1 MDLQTIL
8 RARNPETLELAMQMA
23 RQLKIEFSFN
33 KELRNNENKTSQSGN
48 KNNNGNRWSNNY
60 QGNNPSG
67 KNFGYKQNYNRGQN
81 RQNPNNY
88 NNVNRSNNFNSFGR
102 NNNNNSNN
110 YPRNNNNG
118 QYNNNRRQQNN
129 PGCYICGRTNHVAR
143 DCRGNIAQIARR
155 NTNNN
160 AQPQNN
166 NARQN
171 TNNNFNNNS
180 APITC
185 SYCNKIGH
193 DSVSCYSK
201 QRDERNNANRTGNG
215 QVSNG
220 NGVHNGRN
228 GGLITQR
235 CLTIVSVINENH
247 VTFQSP
253 NFKTN
258 TANLL
263 LDTGSEINLIKINKL
278 TGETLVNENEKINLK
293 GINDKIVTTIGKITI
308 LLILNNNEIK
318 TEFHVVDKEFPIP
331 EKKGEFLGYL
341 CDMIQREKHNVTTF
355 LRRDEAPSCLR
366 SHMENAN
373 KKLSEPYSKSEL
385 ERYMKNITVFIHD
398 VCEKNDL
405 REQFC
410 IVINDWLDAMPEADE
425 MGDEMLGEILLY
437 QYLGCMEFERNSMY
451 LHIFYAHSEICWDW
465 HEPHGTLTEESVLCK
480 CLLDEFRREG
490 NRRVHLTPIPYER
503 PHMWLPTMNLLGSV
517 SFFAGRDGST
527 RWGLKIRFLINL
539 GRKIKHQRHT
549 FIVGD
554 REIPACFDHH
564 VLCIMMVQGQSPYT
578 IEEFKNE
585 TSIFYEN
592 QGEIRIIGAHW
603 ELITYIPLS
612 NYDLRHYQ
620 LELEIKHMDEHCKGN
635 MTDHEMCSKY
645 DNVLKTTFNEI
656 SVQRTQMY
664 ESIGRYLLPTGEHTT
679 LRSVRSKRGLIN
691 IIGSAMKTLFGVCD
705 EECAEETLRHI
716 DKVEGTNERMIHV
729 IKDQTTVVKSSIIGI
744 NSASTELN
752 KLYIELKQKQI
763 SLETNIKA
771 LINNTYTLETLLL
784 SNRIFSIFTAL
795 MTQYSYE
802 TQTLSAIITAARTG
816 VLHPSLVTPRE
827 LAAQLVDVKLN
838 LPLNLNLPMGTLP
851 SEIHEFTK
859 ITKIAVFYSGS
870 QIVFLIKIPLITET
884 QLTLF
889 KIIPI
894 PHPVGIDRADN
905 KTHSIVLKPEYQH
918 VGITKNRRQ
927 FTTFTETELLHCTET
942 ETFTICP
949 EFQPVQHES
958 KEQPCEISLFKN
970 PDQLPQNCESGVIVI
985 SKNIFHKL
993 KYANTW
999 IYTTRKD
1006 TLTITCQGVPEPYIE
1021 KIKNQ
1026 GIIKLNH
1033 ECRAY
1038 AERVV
1043 LNPTREIKTKYFTN
1057 FIPKIG
1063 VGNISYKINSSIKDI
1078 KIEKYKH
1085 KFDSGK
1091 LDNVHE
1097 MAHSL
1102 NEVENMIDEEI
1113 LRQSGV
1119 EVQSNTNSLMM
1130 YAIMALKETHKF
1142 VIMDFEFSMVNKTS
1156 MVVISG
1162 AISNSLDRFK
1172 IRKLE
1177 GRPLLLPL
1185 NEEARPMG
1193 ETELQVAVKEIKRVF
1208 RNKTELRDAC
1218 LDQLKQSLS
1227 STRNNL
1233 TKGYIDSY
1241 IRRGN
1246 KENVIVVWNGHS
1258 DKNILKR
1265 LDLDHY
1271 PMLNITCYDKYFN
1284 KNFYIQFEK
1293 LNNRELIFEV
1303 DIGTYNKS
1311 GRLLNLVETHD
1322 VICKKKHHTTYAHD
1336 PRMDVKLEQLASA
1349 ISFNIETQFHIN
1361 PTQGE
1366 WHNYTACFD
1375 FHIITANEN
1384 IIVPYEDETIL
1395 KMIEAAK
1402 RFLSDMAVDREFGE
1416 PYCYELNYYLEII
1429 QYPQDILNY
1438 SR

>member
-1 MDLQTIL
+1 
-8 RARNPETLELAMQMA
+8 
-23 RQLKIEFSFN
+23 
-33 KELRNNENKTSQSGN
+33 
-48 KNNNGNRWSNNY
+48 
-60 QGNNPSG
+60 
-67 KNFGYKQNYNRGQN
+67 
-81 RQNPNNY
+81 
-88 NNVNRSNNFNSFGR
+88 
-102 NNNNNSNN
+102 
-110 YPRNNNNG
+110 
-118 QYNNNRRQQNN
+118 
-129 PGCYICGRTNHVAR
+129 
-143 DCRGNIAQIARR
+143 
-155 NTNNN
+155 
-160 AQPQNN
+160 
-166 NARQN
+166 
-171 TNNNFNNNS
+171 
-180 APITC
+180 
-185 SYCNKIGH
+185 
-193 DSVSCYSK
+193 
-201 QRDERNNANRTGNG
+201 
-215 QVSNG
+215 
-220 NGVHNGRN
+220 
-228 GGLITQR
+228 
-235 CLTIVSVINENH
+235 
-247 VTFQSP
+247 
-253 NFKTN
+253 
-258 TANLL
+258 
-263 LDTGSEINLIKINKL
+263 
-278 TGETLVNENEKINLK
+278 
-293 GINDKIVTTIGKITI
+293 
-308 LLILNNNEIK
+308 
-318 TEFHVVDKEFPIP
+318 
-331 EKKGEFLGYL
+331 
-341 CDMIQREKHNVTTF
+341 
-355 LRRDEAPSCLR
+355 
-366 SHMENAN
+366 
-373 KKLSEPYSKSEL
+373 
-385 ERYMKNITVFIHD
+385 
-398 VCEKNDL
+398 
-405 REQFC
+405 
-410 IVINDWLDAMPEADE
+410 
-425 MGDEMLGEILLY
+425 
-437 QYLGCMEFERNSMY
+437 
-451 LHIFYAHSEICWDW
+451 
-465 HEPHGTLTEESVLCK
+465 
-480 CLLDEFRREG
+480 
-490 NRRVHLTPIPYER
+490 
-503 PHMWLPTMNLLGSV
+503 
-517 SFFAGRDGST
+517 
-527 RWGLKIRFLINL
+527 
-539 GRKIKHQRHT
+539 
-549 FIVGD
+549 
-554 REIPACFDHH
+554 
-564 VLCIMMVQGQSPYT
+564 MVQGQSPYT

-603 ELITYIPLS
+603 ELVTYIPLS
-612 NYDLRHYQ
+612 DYDLRHYQ

-679 LRSVRSKRGLIN
+679 LRSVRAKRGLIN

-894 PHPVGIDRADN
+894 PHSVGIDRTDN
-905 KTHSIVLKPEYQH
+905 KTHSIVLKPEYQY

-958 KEQPCEISLFKN
+958 KDQPCEISLFKN

-999 IYTTRKD
+999 IYTTIKD

-1026 GIIKLNH
+1026 GIIKLNQ

-1038 AERVV
+1038 AEHVV

-1130 YAIMALKETHKF
+1130 YAIMALLVFSLFLLAFIYISYKCKLTTMRAIGHQTRTMNDDTANKESKIVYVRSPVKENRAKEKLLETHKF

-1193 ETELQVAVKEIKRVF
+1193 ETELQVA
-1208 RNKTELRDAC
+1208 
-1218 LDQLKQSLS
+1218 
-1227 STRNNL
+1227 
-1233 TKGYIDSY
+1233 GYIDSY

-1258 DKNILKR
+1258 DKNILNR

-1293 LNNRELIFEV
+1293 LNNREIIFEV

-1336 PRMDVKLEQLASA
+1336 PRMDDKYTKCIFDYVIRKQRYENLQLASA

-1395 KMIEAAK
+1395 EMIEAAK

-1416 PYCYELNYYLEII
+1416 PYFYELNYYLEII
-1429 QYPQDILNY
+1429 QNPQDILNY

>member
-23 RQLKIEFSFN
+23 RQLEIEFSFN
-33 KELRNNENKTSQSGN
+33 KELRNNENKTSQGGN

-67 KNFGYKQNYNRGQN
+67 KNFGYKQNYNRGEN

-102 NNNNNSNN
+102 NNNNSNN

-118 QYNNNRRQQNN
+118 QYNNNRSQQNN

-201 QRDERNNANRTGNG
+201 QRDERNNANRSGNG

-220 NGVHNGRN
+220 NGIRSINQ
-228 GGLITQR
+228 ITAVTED
-235 CLTIVSVINENH
+235 LSLNDVSPSY
-247 VTFQSP
+247 Q
-253 NFKTN
+253 
-258 TANLL
+258 
-263 LDTGSEINLIKINKL
+263 
-278 TGETLVNENEKINLK
+278 
-293 GINDKIVTTIGKITI
+293 
-308 LLILNNNEIK
+308 
-318 TEFHVVDKEFPIP
+318 

-385 ERYMKNITVFIHD
+385 ERYTKNITVFIHD
-398 VCEKNDL
+398 VYEKNDL

-437 QYLGCMEFERNSMY
+437 QYLGCMEFERNTMY
-451 LHIFYAHSEICWDW
+451 LHIFCAHSEICWDW

-480 CLLDEFRREG
+480 CILDEFRREG
-490 NRRVHLTPIPYER
+490 NRRVQLTPIPYER
-503 PHMWLPTMNLLGSV
+503 PHMCLPTM
-517 SFFAGRDGST
+517 
-527 RWGLKIRFLINL
+527 RWL
-539 GRKIKHQRHT
+539 HQMG
-549 FIVGD
+549 F
-554 REIPACFDHH
+554 
-564 VLCIMMVQGQSPYT
+564 LCIMMVQGQSPYT

-603 ELITYIPLS
+603 ELVTYIPLS
-612 NYDLRHYQ
+612 DYDLRHYQ

-679 LRSVRSKRGLIN
+679 LRSVRAKRGLIN

-716 DKVEGTNERMIHV
+716 DAYQRTY
-729 IKDQTTVVKSSIIGI
+729 DTQ
-744 NSASTELN
+744 
-752 KLYIELKQKQI
+752 
-763 SLETNIKA
+763 TNIKA

-784 SNRIFSIFTAL
+784 PNRIFSIFTAL

-859 ITKIAVFYSGS
+859 ITKIAVFYSGN

-894 PHPVGIDRADN
+894 PHSVGIDRADN
-905 KTHSIVLKPEYQH
+905 KTHSIVLKPEYQY
-918 VGITKNRRQ
+918 VGVTKNRRQ
-927 FTTFTETELLHCTET
+927 FTTFIETELLHCTET

-958 KEQPCEISLFKN
+958 KDQPCEISLFKN
-970 PDQLPQNCESGVIVI
+970 PDQLPQNCESGVLVI

-1026 GIIKLNH
+1026 GIIKLNQD
-1033 ECRAY
+1033 CRAY
-1038 AERVV
+1038 AEHVV

-1130 YAIMALKETHKF
+1130 YAIMALLVFSLFLLAFIYISYKCKLTTMRAIGHQTRTMNDDTANKESKIVYVRSPVKENRAKEKLLGDTPDRLAINDMPPLKETNKF

-1193 ETELQVAVKEIKRVF
+1193 ETELQVAVREIKGVF
-1208 RNKTELRDAC
+1208 RVKTDLRDAC
-1218 LDQLKQSLS
+1218 LDQLKQSFN
-1227 STRNNL
+1227 STKNNL

-1265 LDLDHY
+1265 LELDHY

-1293 LNNRELIFEV
+1293 LNNREIIFEV

-1322 VICKKKHHTTYAHD
+1322 VICKKKHHTT
-1336 PRMDVKLEQLASA
+1336 LEQLASA

-1438 SR
+1438 

>member
-1 MDLQTIL
+1 MKNDEDVLTYTGRVEQLYYNLCNATLANKTPEEARILRQTLKDQALAIYINGLQMDLQTIL

-23 RQLKIEFSFN
+23 RQLEIEFSFN
-33 KELRNNENKTSQSGN
+33 KELRNNENKTSQGGN

-102 NNNNNSNN
+102 NNNNSNN

-143 DCRGNIAQIARR
+143 DSRGNIAQIARR

-201 QRDERNNANRTGNG
+201 QRDERNNANRSGNG

-220 NGVHNGRN
+220 NGVRSINQ
-228 GGLITQR
+228 ITAVTED
-235 CLTIVSVINENH
+235 LSLNDVS
-247 VTFQSP
+247 
-253 NFKTN
+253 
-258 TANLL
+258 
-263 LDTGSEINLIKINKL
+263 
-278 TGETLVNENEKINLK
+278 
-293 GINDKIVTTIGKITI
+293 
-308 LLILNNNEIK
+308 
-318 TEFHVVDKEFPIP
+318 
-331 EKKGEFLGYL
+331 
-341 CDMIQREKHNVTTF
+341 
-355 LRRDEAPSCLR
+355 PSY
-366 SHMENAN
+366 H
-373 KKLSEPYSKSEL
+373 
-385 ERYMKNITVFIHD
+385 
-398 VCEKNDL
+398 
-405 REQFC
+405 
-410 IVINDWLDAMPEADE
+410 
-425 MGDEMLGEILLY
+425 
-437 QYLGCMEFERNSMY
+437 
-451 LHIFYAHSEICWDW
+451 
-465 HEPHGTLTEESVLCK
+465 
-480 CLLDEFRREG
+480 
-490 NRRVHLTPIPYER
+490 
-503 PHMWLPTMNLLGSV
+503 
-517 SFFAGRDGST
+517 
-527 RWGLKIRFLINL
+527 
-539 GRKIKHQRHT
+539 
-549 FIVGD
+549 
-554 REIPACFDHH
+554 
-564 VLCIMMVQGQSPYT
+564 
-578 IEEFKNE
+578 
-585 TSIFYEN
+585 
-592 QGEIRIIGAHW
+592 
-603 ELITYIPLS
+603 
-612 NYDLRHYQ
+612 
-620 LELEIKHMDEHCKGN
+620 
-635 MTDHEMCSKY
+635 
-645 DNVLKTTFNEI
+645 
-656 SVQRTQMY
+656 
-664 ESIGRYLLPTGEHTT
+664 
-679 LRSVRSKRGLIN
+679 
-691 IIGSAMKTLFGVCD
+691 
-705 EECAEETLRHI
+705 
-716 DKVEGTNERMIHV
+716 
-729 IKDQTTVVKSSIIGI
+729 
-744 NSASTELN
+744 
-752 KLYIELKQKQI
+752 
-763 SLETNIKA
+763 
-771 LINNTYTLETLLL
+771 
-784 SNRIFSIFTAL
+784 IFTAL

-802 TQTLSAIITAARTG
+802 TQTLSAIITAARTS

-894 PHPVGIDRADN
+894 PHSVGLDRTDN
-905 KTHSIVLKPEYQH
+905 KTHSIVLKPEYQY

-927 FTTFTETELLHCTET
+927 FTTFTEIELLHCTET

-958 KEQPCEISLFKN
+958 KDQPCEISLFKN
-970 PDQLPQNCESGVIVI
+970 PDQLPQNCESGVIII

-1026 GIIKLNH
+1026 GIIKLNQ

-1038 AERVV
+1038 AEHVV

-1130 YAIMALKETHKF
+1130 YAIMALLVFSLFLLAFIYISYKCKLTTMRAIGHQTRTMNDDTANRESKIVYVKSPVKENRAKEKLLETHKF

-1193 ETELQVAVKEIKRVF
+1193 ETELQVAVREIKRVF
-1208 RNKTELRDAC
+1208 RVKTELRDAC
-1218 LDQLKQSLS
+1218 LDQLKQSLN
-1227 STRNNL
+1227 STKNNL

-1258 DKNILKR
+1258 DKNILTR

-1293 LNNRELIFEV
+1293 LNNREIIFEV

-1336 PRMDVKLEQLASA
+1336 PRMDVKYTKCIFDYVIRKQRYENLQLASA

-1395 KMIEAAK
+1395 EMIEAAK
-1402 RFLSDMAVDREFGE
+1402 RFLSDMAGDREFGE

-1429 QYPQDILNY
+1429 QNPQDILNY
-1438 SR
+1438 RAASLDWVKQKYFSEFNLLNHLDLEYFSNKKHLEIFRSFIFLQSHPVHSTSFNCLNVARYSTYLSEIKILYKLKLQIYNMDNLIPCPVACCNEINTCVVLLFSSLLFLSCVPVSELIPNGYLNEIDECRESVQVLIALVHLPLLVFGLPYISWCVYCLRECLGETRCPCSYCCKFGPGLECAIS

>member
-1 MDLQTIL
+1 
-8 RARNPETLELAMQMA
+8 
-23 RQLKIEFSFN
+23 
-33 KELRNNENKTSQSGN
+33 
-48 KNNNGNRWSNNY
+48 
-60 QGNNPSG
+60 
-67 KNFGYKQNYNRGQN
+67 
-81 RQNPNNY
+81 
-88 NNVNRSNNFNSFGR
+88 
-102 NNNNNSNN
+102 
-110 YPRNNNNG
+110 
-118 QYNNNRRQQNN
+118 
-129 PGCYICGRTNHVAR
+129 
-143 DCRGNIAQIARR
+143 
-155 NTNNN
+155 
-160 AQPQNN
+160 
-166 NARQN
+166 
-171 TNNNFNNNS
+171 
-180 APITC
+180 
-185 SYCNKIGH
+185 
-193 DSVSCYSK
+193 
-201 QRDERNNANRTGNG
+201 
-215 QVSNG
+215 
-220 NGVHNGRN
+220 
-228 GGLITQR
+228 
-235 CLTIVSVINENH
+235 
-247 VTFQSP
+247 
-253 NFKTN
+253 
-258 TANLL
+258 
-263 LDTGSEINLIKINKL
+263 
-278 TGETLVNENEKINLK
+278 
-293 GINDKIVTTIGKITI
+293 
-308 LLILNNNEIK
+308 
-318 TEFHVVDKEFPIP
+318 
-331 EKKGEFLGYL
+331 
-341 CDMIQREKHNVTTF
+341 
-355 LRRDEAPSCLR
+355 
-366 SHMENAN
+366 
-373 KKLSEPYSKSEL
+373 
-385 ERYMKNITVFIHD
+385 
-398 VCEKNDL
+398 
-405 REQFC
+405 
-410 IVINDWLDAMPEADE
+410 
-425 MGDEMLGEILLY
+425 
-437 QYLGCMEFERNSMY
+437 
-451 LHIFYAHSEICWDW
+451 
-465 HEPHGTLTEESVLCK
+465 
-480 CLLDEFRREG
+480 
-490 NRRVHLTPIPYER
+490 
-503 PHMWLPTMNLLGSV
+503 
-517 SFFAGRDGST
+517 
-527 RWGLKIRFLINL
+527 
-539 GRKIKHQRHT
+539 
-549 FIVGD
+549 
-554 REIPACFDHH
+554 
-564 VLCIMMVQGQSPYT
+564 
-578 IEEFKNE
+578 
-585 TSIFYEN
+585 
-592 QGEIRIIGAHW
+592 
-603 ELITYIPLS
+603 
-612 NYDLRHYQ
+612 
-620 LELEIKHMDEHCKGN
+620 
-635 MTDHEMCSKY
+635 
-645 DNVLKTTFNEI
+645 
-656 SVQRTQMY
+656 MY

-905 KTHSIVLKPEYQH
+905 KTHSIVLKPEYQY

-949 EFQPVQHES
+949 EFQPS
-958 KEQPCEISLFKN
+958 NRKN
-970 PDQLPQNCESGVIVI
+970 NYLPQNCESGVIVI

-1006 TLTITCQGVPEPYIE
+1006 TLTITSTCQGVPEPYIE

-1026 GIIKLNH
+1026 GIIKLNQ

-1038 AERVV
+1038 AEHVV
-1043 LNPTREIKTKYFTN
+1043 LNPTREIKTKYFIN

-1113 LRQSGV
+1113 LRQSGI

-1130 YAIMALKETHKF
+1130 YAIMALLVFSLFLLAFIYISYKCKLTTMRAIGHQTRTMNDDTANKESKIVYVKSPAKENRAKEKLLGDTPDRLAINDMPPLKETHKF

-1193 ETELQVAVKEIKRVF
+1193 ETELQVAVREIKRVF
-1208 RNKTELRDAC
+1208 RDKTELRDAC

-1227 STRNNL
+1227 STKNNL

-1293 LNNRELIFEV
+1293 LNNREIIFEV

-1336 PRMDVKLEQLASA
+1336 PRMDVKYTKCIFDYVIRKQRYENLHIASA

-1366 WHNYTACFD
+1366 WYNYTACFD

-1395 KMIEAAK
+1395 EMIEAAK
-1402 RFLSDMAVDREFGE
+1402 RFLSDMAVDREFVDK
-1416 PYCYELNYYLEII
+1416 YMSMTN
-1429 QYPQDILNY
+1429 
-1438 SR
+1438 

>member
-1 MDLQTIL
+1 
-8 RARNPETLELAMQMA
+8 
-23 RQLKIEFSFN
+23 
-33 KELRNNENKTSQSGN
+33 
-48 KNNNGNRWSNNY
+48 
-60 QGNNPSG
+60 
-67 KNFGYKQNYNRGQN
+67 
-81 RQNPNNY
+81 
-88 NNVNRSNNFNSFGR
+88 
-102 NNNNNSNN
+102 
-110 YPRNNNNG
+110 
-118 QYNNNRRQQNN
+118 
-129 PGCYICGRTNHVAR
+129 
-143 DCRGNIAQIARR
+143 
-155 NTNNN
+155 
-160 AQPQNN
+160 
-166 NARQN
+166 
-171 TNNNFNNNS
+171 
-180 APITC
+180 
-185 SYCNKIGH
+185 
-193 DSVSCYSK
+193 
-201 QRDERNNANRTGNG
+201 
-215 QVSNG
+215 
-220 NGVHNGRN
+220 
-228 GGLITQR
+228 
-235 CLTIVSVINENH
+235 
-247 VTFQSP
+247 
-253 NFKTN
+253 
-258 TANLL
+258 
-263 LDTGSEINLIKINKL
+263 
-278 TGETLVNENEKINLK
+278 
-293 GINDKIVTTIGKITI
+293 
-308 LLILNNNEIK
+308 
-318 TEFHVVDKEFPIP
+318 
-331 EKKGEFLGYL
+331 
-341 CDMIQREKHNVTTF
+341 
-355 LRRDEAPSCLR
+355 
-366 SHMENAN
+366 
-373 KKLSEPYSKSEL
+373 
-385 ERYMKNITVFIHD
+385 
-398 VCEKNDL
+398 
-405 REQFC
+405 
-410 IVINDWLDAMPEADE
+410 
-425 MGDEMLGEILLY
+425 
-437 QYLGCMEFERNSMY
+437 
-451 LHIFYAHSEICWDW
+451 
-465 HEPHGTLTEESVLCK
+465 
-480 CLLDEFRREG
+480 
-490 NRRVHLTPIPYER
+490 
-503 PHMWLPTMNLLGSV
+503 
-517 SFFAGRDGST
+517 
-527 RWGLKIRFLINL
+527 
-539 GRKIKHQRHT
+539 
-549 FIVGD
+549 
-554 REIPACFDHH
+554 
-564 VLCIMMVQGQSPYT
+564 MMVQGQSPYT

-664 ESIGRYLLPTGEHTT
+664 ESIGRYLLHTGEHTT
-679 LRSVRSKRGLIN
+679 LRSVRAKRGLIN

-771 LINNTYTLETLLL
+771 LVNNTYTLETLLL

-894 PHPVGIDRADN
+894 PHSVGLDRTDN
-905 KTHSIVLKPEYQH
+905 KTHSIVLKPEYQY

-958 KEQPCEISLFKN
+958 KDQPCEISLFKN
-970 PDQLPQNCESGVIVI
+970 PDQLPQNCESGVIII

-1026 GIIKLNH
+1026 GIIKLNQ

-1038 AERVV
+1038 AEHVV

-1097 MAHSL
+1097 IAHSL

-1130 YAIMALKETHKF
+1130 YAIMALLVFSLFLLAFIYISYKCKLTTMRAIGHQTRTMNDDTANRESKIVYVKSPVKENRAKEKLLGDTP
-1142 VIMDFEFSMVNKTS
+1142 DRL
-1156 MVVISG
+1156 
-1162 AISNSLDRFK
+1162 AIHDMP
-1172 IRKLE
+1172 
-1177 GRPLLLPL
+1177 PLL
-1185 NEEARPMG
+1185 
-1193 ETELQVAVKEIKRVF
+1193 KEK
-1208 RNKTELRDAC
+1208 
-1218 LDQLKQSLS
+1218 
-1227 STRNNL
+1227 
-1233 TKGYIDSY
+1233 
-1241 IRRGN
+1241 
-1246 KENVIVVWNGHS
+1246 
-1258 DKNILKR
+1258 
-1265 LDLDHY
+1265 
-1271 PMLNITCYDKYFN
+1271 
-1284 KNFYIQFEK
+1284 
-1293 LNNRELIFEV
+1293 
-1303 DIGTYNKS
+1303 
-1311 GRLLNLVETHD
+1311 
-1322 VICKKKHHTTYAHD
+1322 
-1336 PRMDVKLEQLASA
+1336 
-1349 ISFNIETQFHIN
+1349 
-1361 PTQGE
+1361 
-1366 WHNYTACFD
+1366 
-1375 FHIITANEN
+1375 
-1384 IIVPYEDETIL
+1384 
-1395 KMIEAAK
+1395 
-1402 RFLSDMAVDREFGE
+1402 
-1416 PYCYELNYYLEII
+1416 
-1429 QYPQDILNY
+1429 
-1438 SR
+1438 

>member
-1 MDLQTIL
+1 MKNDEDVLTYTGRVEQLYYNLCNATLANKTPEEARILRQTLKDQALAIYINGLQMDLQ
-8 RARNPETLELAMQMA
+8 
-23 RQLKIEFSFN
+23 
-33 KELRNNENKTSQSGN
+33 
-48 KNNNGNRWSNNY
+48 
-60 QGNNPSG
+60 
-67 KNFGYKQNYNRGQN
+67 
-81 RQNPNNY
+81 
-88 NNVNRSNNFNSFGR
+88 
-102 NNNNNSNN
+102 
-110 YPRNNNNG
+110 
-118 QYNNNRRQQNN
+118 
-129 PGCYICGRTNHVAR
+129 
-143 DCRGNIAQIARR
+143 
-155 NTNNN
+155 
-160 AQPQNN
+160 
-166 NARQN
+166 
-171 TNNNFNNNS
+171 
-180 APITC
+180 
-185 SYCNKIGH
+185 IGH

-215 QVSNG
+215 QVSNR
-220 NGVHNGRN
+220 NGV
-228 GGLITQR
+228 
-235 CLTIVSVINENH
+235 
-247 VTFQSP
+247 P
-253 NFKTN
+253 
-258 TANLL
+258 NLL
-263 LDTGSEINLIKINKL
+263 LDTGSEINLIKISKL
-278 TGETLVNENEKINLK
+278 TGETIVNENEKINLK
-293 GINDKIVTTIGKITI
+293 GINDKI
-308 LLILNNNEIK
+308 
-318 TEFHVVDKEFPIP
+318 
-331 EKKGEFLGYL
+331 KGEFLGYL

-373 KKLSEPYSKSEL
+373 KKLSEPYSKSEI
-385 ERYMKNITVFIHD
+385 ERYTKNITVFIHD
-398 VCEKNDL
+398 VYEKNDL

-425 MGDEMLGEILLY
+425 M
-437 QYLGCMEFERNSMY
+437 F
-451 LHIFYAHSEICWDW
+451 
-465 HEPHGTLTEESVLCK
+465 
-480 CLLDEFRREG
+480 
-490 NRRVHLTPIPYER
+490 
-503 PHMWLPTMNLLGSV
+503 
-517 SFFAGRDGST
+517 
-527 RWGLKIRFLINL
+527 
-539 GRKIKHQRHT
+539 
-549 FIVGD
+549 
-554 REIPACFDHH
+554 
-564 VLCIMMVQGQSPYT
+564 LCIMMVQGQSPYT

-838 LPLNLNLPMGTLP
+838 LPLNLNLPMEHCQVKYMNLQK
-851 SEIHEFTK
+851 SLKLH
-859 ITKIAVFYSGS
+859 GS

-905 KTHSIVLKPEYQH
+905 KTHSIVLKPEYQY

-958 KEQPCEISLFKN
+958 KDQPCEISLFKN

-1026 GIIKLNH
+1026 GIIKLNQ
-1033 ECRAY
+1033 ECSAY
-1038 AERVV
+1038 AEHVV
-1043 LNPTREIKTKYFTN
+1043 LYPTREIKTRYFTN

-1063 VGNISYKINSSIKDI
+1063 VGNISYKINNSIKDI
-1078 KIEKYKH
+1078 KIEKYRH

-1119 EVQSNTNSLMM
+1119 EVYKCKLTTMRAIGHRTRTTNDDVTN
-1130 YAIMALKETHKF
+1130 KERKI
-1142 VIMDFEFSMVNKTS
+1142 VYVKSPAKENKAKEKLLEKRH
-1156 MVVISG
+1156 IS
-1162 AISNSLDRFK
+1162 S
-1172 IRKLE
+1172 KLE

-1193 ETELQVAVKEIKRVF
+1193 ETELQVAVREIKRVF
-1208 RNKTELRDAC
+1208 RVKTELRDAC

-1227 STRNNL
+1227 STKNNL
-1233 TKGYIDSY
+1233 TKGYIDSC

-1258 DKNILKR
+1258 DKNILKK

-1293 LNNRELIFEV
+1293 L
-1303 DIGTYNKS
+1303 
-1311 GRLLNLVETHD
+1311 
-1322 VICKKKHHTTYAHD
+1322 
-1336 PRMDVKLEQLASA
+1336 
-1349 ISFNIETQFHIN
+1349 
-1361 PTQGE
+1361 
-1366 WHNYTACFD
+1366 
-1375 FHIITANEN
+1375 ITANEN

-1395 KMIEAAK
+1395 EMIEAAK

-1416 PYCYELNYYLEII
+1416 PYCYELNYYFEII
-1429 QYPQDILNY
+1429 QNPQDILNY
-1438 SR
+1438 SG